1 MTFPF
6 EPPNSSGD
14 YPDKLR
20 QRIAEDAARYVRDG
34 KDFTQAILLA
44 ARRVARGWVPSDRL
58 PGYKEIL
65 RAINSA
71 HTRSLDRLE
80 TLREL
85 VQMLESVKQDPA
97 RHPEGDL
104 LEHSLQVF
112 DRVYRERPFDE
123 ELLTAALVHDV
134 GKMFDR
140 NNSIRAAV
148 EALQDLIT
156 PRTQWFIEQ
165 LPVAMSLHEG
175 VLGARARARLELH
188 PDCEDLQLLAESKRR
203 GCVRGY
209 DTPTLEQAFEKLREL
224 AAEDNP
230 PSG

>member
-1 MTFPF
+1 MTLPR
-6 EPPNSSGD
+6 EPQKYFGD

-20 QRIAEDAARYVRDG
+20 QRIAEKAARFVQDG
-34 KDFTQAILLA
+34 QDVSQAILLA
-44 ARRVARGWVPSDRL
+44 TRRVARRWVPSDRL
-58 PGYKEIL
+58 PCHKEIL
-65 RAINSA
+65 RAINLA
-71 HTRSLDRLE
+71 HTRSLDRFD
-80 TLREL
+80 TLWEL

-134 GKMFDR
+134 GKVFDR
-140 NNSIRAAV
+140 NNSIKAAV
-148 EALQDLIT
+148 EALQDMIT

-209 DTPTLEQAFEKLREL
+209 DTPTLEQAFEKLRAI
-224 AAEDNP
+224 AADDDP
-230 PSG
+230 PKE